1 MKLDIQPIL
10 DKIQNVKMAV
20 YGDLCLYA
28 YWVLDPKGSEV
39 SLETGKKA
47 EAVREQNY
55 HLGGGANVIANLAAL
70 QPAEIKAIGA
80 IGDDL
85 FGQEILRQLH
95 ELNVNTDGMVK
106 IEKPFQTVAFCK
118 RYLNQEEEARIDFG
132 FLNELTQ
139 GASNKMLDAIESAL
153 NSSDVLILNQ
163 QVPGSL
169 DQSSFVSG
177 LNQLLKKYPSKIVL
191 LDSRDYSD
199 KIENVILKTNAVEAA
214 QLNGINASPADT
226 FSQEEVIQFG
236 KSIYATN
243 QKPVFISRGEFGL
256 ICVDENGALNIPGIH
271 IVNQIDSVGAG
282 DTMVSALACCLASGL
297 SPAEAGHF
305 ANLAS
310 VVTVQKRF
318 QTGTAS
324 REEIAIL
331 AEDASFVFHPELADN
346 IQDATYIDGTEIE
359 TCSNEIPNGKI
370 THAVFDHDGTISIL
384 REGWEAVMEP
394 VMMNAI
400 LGDKINSLDSQFIED
415 TRQQALEFIDK
426 TTGIQTI
433 LQMEGLVNMVREY
446 GMVPE
451 NQILDKFGYKEV
463 YNDALLE
470 MVYNRVE
477 KLENGNASV
486 DDYTVKG
493 AVDFLRKLSA
503 KGITLYLASGTD
515 QDDVIAE
522 AKLLGYADLF
532 DGGIFGS
539 VGDVSKYSKKK
550 CIREIME
557 KNNLQGDQLVVFGDG
572 PVEIKESRRVNGIA
586 VGIASD
592 EASGEG
598 LNLEK
603 RTRLIRS
610 GAHYIIPDFTE
621 HEALINILFK

>member
-39 SLETGKKA
+39 SLEMGKKA

-85 FGQEILRQLH
+85 FGQEILRQLY

-256 ICVDENGALNIPGIH
+256 ICVDENGAANIPGIH

-297 SPAEAGHF
+297 LPAEAGHF

-400 LGDKINSLDSQFIED
+400 LGDKINSLASQFIED
-415 TRQQALEFIDK
+415 NLTS
-426 TTGIQTI
+426 
-433 LQMEGLVNMVREY
+433 N
-446 GMVPE
+446 
-451 NQILDKFGYKEV
+451 
-463 YNDALLE
+463 
-470 MVYNRVE
+470 
-477 KLENGNASV
+477 
-486 DDYTVKG
+486 
-493 AVDFLRKLSA
+493 
-503 KGITLYLASGTD
+503 SG
-515 QDDVIAE
+515 
-522 AKLLGYADLF
+522 
-532 DGGIFGS
+532 
-539 VGDVSKYSKKK
+539 
-550 CIREIME
+550 
-557 KNNLQGDQLVVFGDG
+557 
-572 PVEIKESRRVNGIA
+572 
-586 VGIASD
+586 
-592 EASGEG
+592 
-598 LNLEK
+598 
-603 RTRLIRS
+603 
-610 GAHYIIPDFTE
+610 
-621 HEALINILFK
+621 